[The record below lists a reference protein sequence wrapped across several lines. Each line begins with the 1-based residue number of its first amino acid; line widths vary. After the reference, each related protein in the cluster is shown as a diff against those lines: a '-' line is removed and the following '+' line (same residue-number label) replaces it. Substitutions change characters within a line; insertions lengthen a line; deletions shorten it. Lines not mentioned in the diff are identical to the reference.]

1 MTSMTAVVASISYF
15 ELSSLIS
22 TQLLT
27 AGENI
32 TDLPQLSPVQRYL
45 FVSQLQ
51 LKALSERPRTEI

>member
-1 MTSMTAVVASISYF
+1 MNIMKHWSFCELLQMTSMAAVVASISYF

-32 TDLPQLSPVQRYL
+32 TDLPQLSPV
-45 FVSQLQ
+45 
-51 LKALSERPRTEI
+51 